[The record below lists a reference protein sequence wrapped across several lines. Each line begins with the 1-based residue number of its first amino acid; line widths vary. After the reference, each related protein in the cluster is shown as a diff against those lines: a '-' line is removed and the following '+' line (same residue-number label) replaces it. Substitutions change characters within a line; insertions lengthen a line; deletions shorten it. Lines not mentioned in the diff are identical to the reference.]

1 MVTYR
6 QITTRDHEYVLEK
19 ELRNRL
25 LRRPLGLELSEA
37 DLRGEEEQ
45 AHIVAVDDGE
55 RVIGCVLVSFT
66 GEPAKVRQ
74 LAADEAYQGRG
85 IGAAL
90 MMRAE
95 DAIRARC
102 IRSAELHARVTA
114 RGFFERLGYTATS
127 DVFTEVTIPHVR
139 MEKALVIASSWLSAW
154 MTTNGIELW
163 GVADLGDIAAPV
175 DPSGTAFPRAIAYA
189 VAMAPAIMAGTRN
202 GPNQAYADEYARVN
216 ELIDGLGKALE
227 EELGN
232 RGCRALRIASSVRT
246 DAVRLAGVFPHKT
259 AATRAGLGWI
269 GKNCQLVTRSHGPWV
284 RLGTVL
290 TDLDIPCGAPMERGS
305 CGACVQ
311 CVDACPAKA
320 LKGALW
326 HPGTPRE
333 ALLDAPA
340 CDRWKKENYFRYHQG
355 RNCGI
360 CSAVCPFGSRTLM
373 AKTGQAKD
381 RSRGRSPA

>member
-1 MVTYR
+1 MITFR
-6 QITTRDHEYVLEK
+6 RITTQDPEYNREK
-19 ELRNRL
+19 ELRERV
-25 LRRPLGLELSEA
+25 LRKPLGLSLSDH
-37 DLRGEEEQ
+37 DLRGEDEQ
-45 AHIVAVDDGE
+45 VHIVAMDDAGQ
-55 RVIGCVLVSFT
+55 VIACVLVAFPEDT
-66 GEPAKVRQ
+66 AKIRQ
-74 LAADEAYQGRG
+74 IAVDEAWRGQG
-85 IGAAL
+85 IGIEL
-90 MMRAE
+90 MQRAE
-95 DAIRARC
+95 AAVKERGVDRAI
-102 IRSAELHARVTA
+102 LHARATA
-114 RGFFERLGYTATS
+114 WGFFERIGYTATS
-127 DVFTEVTIPHVR
+127 DVFTEVTLQHVK
-139 MEKALVIASSWLSAW
+139 MKKSLVIAPSWLSAW
-154 MTTNGIELW
+154 MTTNGIELC